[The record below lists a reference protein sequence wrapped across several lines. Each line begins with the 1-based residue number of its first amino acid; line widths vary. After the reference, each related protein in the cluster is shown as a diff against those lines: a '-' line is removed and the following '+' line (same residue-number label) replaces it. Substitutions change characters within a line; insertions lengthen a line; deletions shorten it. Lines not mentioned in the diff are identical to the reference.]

1 MSANINAS
9 LRGVED
15 EDPFGLYA
23 KLRDSGPVVWD
34 PGLSG
39 WLVLDNETCG
49 YVLSHEE
56 LFRPGELQL
65 RGAQELRGNNRVI
78 ATLEGD
84 DHVRLH
90 RFYAKLLNNTFV
102 ESRRHTLIRPI
113 ANMYVSRFVGRDW
126 VDLGA
131 EYAERIPTRVG
142 IGLLGMTTGDEERD
156 NQLAERLRTLRRI
169 QDDWQE
175 SEGTNSTLNRSVAA
189 AAEELRAI
197 FMPHIRERKKQGPRE
212 DIIGTLWADGPSVFP
227 DWSENDVLGG
237 CMQVYAGGTTWRLL
251 CNVMYLLV
259 HRDGIQETLRA
270 GPPEVTRRFVE
281 EAIRMLGAHHLRLRT
296 ANFDVD
302 LAGAKVKRGDR
313 VYAAVIAANHDPAVH
328 QCPEHMRL
336 DADRKQH
343 LSFGRGMRMCIGTA
357 LVRCQA
363 VEMVTALISQFD
375 AMPSHDV
382 PEPPHFLGVLSRFYS
397 PINARL
403 RFRGASS

>member
-1 MSANINAS
+1 MSANINVS
-9 LRGVED
+9 LRSVEN

-23 KLRDSGPVVWD
+23 ELREAGPVVWD

-39 WLVLDNETCG
+39 WLVLDHKTCG

-56 LFRPGELQL
+56 LFRAGELQL
-65 RGAQELRGNNRVI
+65 HGAQELRGNNRVI

-84 DHVRLH
+84 DHLRLH

-102 ESRRHTLIRPI
+102 ESRRRTVIRPV
-113 ANMYVSRFVGRDW
+113 ADMYVSRFVGRDS

-142 IGLLGMTTGDEERD
+142 IGLLGMATGDEEHD

-175 SEGTNSTLNRSVAA
+175 SEGTNPALNQSVAA
-189 AAEELRAI
+189 AAKELRTI
-197 FMPHIRERKKQGPRE
+197 FMPYIRERKKAPRE
-212 DIIGTLWADGPSVFP
+212 DIISTLWADGPSVFP

-270 GPPEVTRRFVE
+270 GPPETTGRFVE

-296 ANFDVD
+296 ANLDID

-313 VYAAVIAANHDPAVH
+313 VYVAVVAANHDPVAH
-328 QCPEHMRL
+328 QCPEHVRL
-336 DADRKQH
+336 DVDRKQH

-363 VEMVTALISQFD
+363 VEMVSALINQFD
-375 AMPSHDV
+375 VMPPYDV
-382 PEPPHFLGVLSRFYS
+382 PEPPHFLGVISRFYS

-403 RFRGASS
+403 RFRGTS